1 MTAKMRGGATPET
14 QLEGLADGKEGLC
27 RDRERGAFFSFKC
40 HATFDGASSGMYLLR
55 ICRQKSTEF
64 SVFFRRGSNCEI
76 QFART
81 RDARFTIRRNEEL
94 LKSGIFYY
102 Y

>member
-40 HATFDGASSGMYLLR
+40 HATFDGASSG
-55 ICRQKSTEF
+55 
-64 SVFFRRGSNCEI
+64 
-76 QFART
+76 
-81 RDARFTIRRNEEL
+81 RN
-94 LKSGIFYY
+94 KK
-102 Y
+102 